1 MSIYY
6 NKQTPGE
13 LWLRDLKNSVE
24 PSYNVL
30 SSIYFKYQDINS
42 SFFNELTANKINRFD
57 VFYDTIFIETLNG
70 CIFEK
75 FYINND
81 TIKPFNQINLFNIRK
96 TTTVDYW
103 FDEKK
108 NKVFF
113 TDLYYF
119 LDPTI
124 PLNSFS
130 FIFLFKVFDCS
141 TGLIKTLLIDNVI
154 IKFLSSEN
162 WNSEVLT
169 LENPKITYNPDTKTF
184 NVSFIVR
191 NETNTLGII
200 SVNVFNTDEPY
211 INQVDGF
218 LPYAIIDAQNC
229 EIISLKDLPT
239 QLLNGIITNDY
250 YYILTEL
257 SEFLGY
263 DGF

>member
-6 NKQTPGE
+6 NKQNPGE

-30 SSIYFKYQDINS
+30 SSIYFKYQEINS
-42 SFFNELTANKINRFD
+42 PFFNELTANRVNRFD
-57 VFYDTIFIETLNG
+57 VFYDTIFIDTLYG
-70 CIFEK
+70 CVFEK
-75 FYINND
+75 FYVEKNS
-81 TIKPFNQINLFNIRK
+81 IKPFNQINLFNVRK

-162 WNSEVLT
+162 WNPEVLT
-169 LENPKITYNPDTKTF
+169 IENPKITYNPDTKTF

-191 NETNTLGII
+191 NATNTLGII

-211 INQVDGF
+211 ISEVNGF
-218 LPYAIIDAQNC
+218 LPYATIDAENC
-229 EIISLKDLPT
+229 KIISLKDLPT
-239 QLLNGIITNDY
+239 QLLNGIITEDN